1 MKNNWD
7 YCRSFIE
14 LALDNTVSYYEIDS
28 DNNINLFLKDKK
40 NNKWV
45 KIIKYKD
52 KFINIATYDEL
63 PLEYKSCENVTKIIL
78 AMKGVNKIG

>member
-40 NNKWV
+40 K
-45 KIIKYKD
+45 
-52 KFINIATYDEL
+52 
-63 PLEYKSCENVTKIIL
+63 
-78 AMKGVNKIG
+78 